1 MFQSGGRALFY
12 YIGISV
18 LCLSSLKVQA
28 SADLRESLLVRFDS
42 CRMYLQDDLPLSAES
57 LQWAYE
63 EMEVA
68 NLLADSRSLVR
79 AYIDLGEVYRR
90 MERYDLALQHAFRA
104 LLILDEEEGMID
116 LEADANCLLG
126 VLYSLLDSP
135 RQSMDYLEKSNA
147 YYRQSGDTMSMLKVM
162 GEMAVVK
169 GREKDYD
176 ACIAMVEEV
185 YFMSKRMGIER
196 YQLVSMLN
204 IAQAFY
210 ITCQPERGL
219 NMLERI
225 ALEVSDTAL
234 LSQYQA
240 VFLLYRGEFLMQMG
254 RDDEAEKDFKL
265 GLAKVDT
272 LSNRRFRGW
281 LLENMM
287 QIARR
292 RSEAQELCYY
302 FDEWRRNEDS
312 IHTAANQRRMDETE
326 FVYGMERYESDLEKA
341 RERLFVS
348 RIMICIVVLV
358 AIFVFWV
365 LYSGWRKQIREK
377 RRDAETLGKELALE
391 KEMLVTM
398 VVYSHETRNLMSKVI
413 EILKQ
418 TNVNVATE
426 PERKS
431 IRNAYGL
438 LQGGVSN
445 CADSLG
451 KFIDSQYGVF
461 LQKLAARCPDLTLNE
476 KRVCAMLLIGM
487 SSKEIAG
494 VLDFSTG
501 TLDNIRSR
509 IRKKLGIPEEKS
521 MQDYMK
527 SI

>member
-176 ACIAMVEEV
+176 ACIAMLEEV

-265 GLAKVDT
+265 GLAK
-272 LSNRRFRGW
+272 L
-281 LLENMM
+281 
-287 QIARR
+287 I
-292 RSEAQELCYY
+292 LCRTGG
-302 FDEWRRNEDS
+302 FEDGCWR
-312 IHTAANQRRMDETE
+312 I
-326 FVYGMERYESDLEKA
+326 
-341 RERLFVS
+341 
-348 RIMICIVVLV
+348 
-358 AIFVFWV
+358 
-365 LYSGWRKQIREK
+365 
-377 RRDAETLGKELALE
+377 
-391 KEMLVTM
+391 
-398 VVYSHETRNLMSKVI
+398 
-413 EILKQ
+413 
-418 TNVNVATE
+418 
-426 PERKS
+426 
-431 IRNAYGL
+431 
-438 LQGGVSN
+438 
-445 CADSLG
+445 
-451 KFIDSQYGVF
+451 
-461 LQKLAARCPDLTLNE
+461 
-476 KRVCAMLLIGM
+476 
-487 SSKEIAG
+487 
-494 VLDFSTG
+494 
-501 TLDNIRSR
+501 
-509 IRKKLGIPEEKS
+509 
-521 MQDYMK
+521 
-527 SI
+527 

>member
-1 MFQSGGRALFY
+1 
-12 YIGISV
+12 
-18 LCLSSLKVQA
+18 
-28 SADLRESLLVRFDS
+28 
-42 CRMYLQDDLPLSAES
+42 
-57 LQWAYE
+57 
-63 EMEVA
+63 
-68 NLLADSRSLVR
+68 
-79 AYIDLGEVYRR
+79 
-90 MERYDLALQHAFRA
+90 
-104 LLILDEEEGMID
+104 
-116 LEADANCLLG
+116 
-126 VLYSLLDSP
+126 
-135 RQSMDYLEKSNA
+135 
-147 YYRQSGDTMSMLKVM
+147 
-162 GEMAVVK
+162 
-169 GREKDYD
+169 
-176 ACIAMVEEV
+176 
-185 YFMSKRMGIER
+185 
-196 YQLVSMLN
+196 
-204 IAQAFY
+204 
-210 ITCQPERGL
+210 
-219 NMLERI
+219 
-225 ALEVSDTAL
+225 
-234 LSQYQA
+234 
-240 VFLLYRGEFLMQMG
+240 
-254 RDDEAEKDFKL
+254 
-265 GLAKVDT
+265 
-272 LSNRRFRGW
+272 
-281 LLENMM
+281 M

-527 SI
+527 SCIC